1 MALYAMFLY
10 APADVGG
17 AEDQDTTV
25 HDEYARMLAESG
37 AMQYAGVLADP
48 EATTSIR
55 RSGLV
60 DAPFLEAKEVVVGF
74 CILEASDLDA
84 ALALGKAN
92 PIVVQGGGV
101 EIRPILQGGPGSA
114 RVIS

>member
-10 APADVGG
+10 KPVEQSAAD
-17 AEDQDTTV
+17 DQDTTV
-25 HDEYARMLAESG
+25 HDEYARTLAESG
-37 AMQYAGVLADP
+37 AMQYAGVLAAP

-84 ALALGKAN
+84 ALAIGKAN
-92 PIVVQGGGV
+92 PIMAQGGGV
-101 EIRPILQGGPGSA
+101 EIRPILQGGPGPRA
-114 RVIS
+114 